1 MADTSTLAEQVGDV
15 LRSARGDRS
24 QRSVAR
30 DLGVAGST
38 LNEIEQGRDNPTL
51 DRLERLAEGYGVR
64 LRIVAERP

>member
-1 MADTSTLAEQVGDV
+1 MADTSTLAEQVGDA

-30 DLGVAGST
+30 SLGIAGST